1 MEEKSLNNSDFD
13 EDQVE
18 TADPTPEEA
27 DGRLSV
33 VVGRTNY
40 LVGVHFCK
48 NTKQTYDDKA
58 KRLMLESLKNGVF

>member
-1 MEEKSLNNSDFD
+1 MEEKLLNNSDFH
-13 EDQVE
+13 EEQVE
-18 TADPTPEEA
+18 GADQIPEEP

-48 NTKQTYDDKA
+48 NTKQTYDDRA
-58 KRLMLESLKNGVF
+58 KRLMLESLKNGDF

>member
-1 MEEKSLNNSDFD
+1 MEGA
-13 EDQVE
+13 DQI
-18 TADPTPEEA
+18 PEEP

-48 NTKQTYDDKA
+48 NTKQTYDDRA
-58 KRLMLESLKNGVF
+58 KRLMLESLKNGDF